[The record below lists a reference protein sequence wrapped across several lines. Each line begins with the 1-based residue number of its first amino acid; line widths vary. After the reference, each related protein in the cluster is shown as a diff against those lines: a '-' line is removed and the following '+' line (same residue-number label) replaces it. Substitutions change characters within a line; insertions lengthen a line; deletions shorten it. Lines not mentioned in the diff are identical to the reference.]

1 MVAHWM
7 KASRER
13 YWSVRWH
20 SIKMSVEGA
29 LHARPVA
36 LGLVGWAD
44 TSSTDWGAMRVGVV
58 VVVGGGVLTS
68 FTEVTP
74 WARNYVQ
81 YTPLCLSIFI
91 QGHLT

>member
-29 LHARPVA
+29 LHERPVA
-36 LGLVGWAD
+36 LGWVGWAD
-44 TSSTDWGAMRVGVV
+44 TSSTDWGGG
-58 VVVGGGVLTS
+58 GGGVLTP

-81 YTPLCLSIFI
+81 YTPLCLLIFI